1 MAISTAEEEVQA
13 ISDQFYD
20 ALGALL
26 NGDAGPLAGVWSHE
40 DDVTTIYPVTGSYT
54 TTRKIL

>member
-20 ALGALL
+20 VLEALL
-26 NGDAGPLAGVWSHE
+26 NGDAGSMARVGSHE
-40 DDVTTIYPVTGSYT
+40 DDVTTIYPVAGSYT